1 MTTEPHAEIF
11 AFAQKAQ
18 TLATVLLEPD
28 PVRRWPGVWDVL
40 SEVPR
45 CDREDDRVVLAM
57 ILRRLSEAFVRAEH
71 PRELP
76 PEARIRRVH
85 VSDVHCSRALECV
98 RREFANSALDLR
110 GAANKCR
117 LSAPYLSHLI
127 SVSTRH
133 GFHTHLSGIRILYAV
148 NVLATT
154 ALSIQEAA
162 EKSGFKSTTV
172 LDHEFKRRFCMT
184 PSEFRR
190 WA

>member
-1 MTTEPHAEIF
+1 
-11 AFAQKAQ
+11 
-18 TLATVLLEPD
+18 L
-28 PVRRWPGVWDVL
+28 PGVWDVL

-45 CDREDDRVVLAM
+45 CDHDDDRVVLAV
-57 ILRRLSEAFVRAEH
+57 ILRRLSEAFVRAER

-85 VSDVHCSRALECV
+85 VSDVHCSRALECI

-110 GAANKCR
+110 AVANKCR

-127 SVSTRH
+127 SVSTRY
-133 GFHTHLSGIRILYAV
+133 GFHAHLSGVRILHAA
-148 NVLATT
+148 NGLATT
-154 ALSIQEAA
+154 PLSIQEAA
-162 EKSGFKSTTV
+162 DNSGFKSTTV
-172 LDHEFKRRFCMT
+172 LDHEFKTRFCMT